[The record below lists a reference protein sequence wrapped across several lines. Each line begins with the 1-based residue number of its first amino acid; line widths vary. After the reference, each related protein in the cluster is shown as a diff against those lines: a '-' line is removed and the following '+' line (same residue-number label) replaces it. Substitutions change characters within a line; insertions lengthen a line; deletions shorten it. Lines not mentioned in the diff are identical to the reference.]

1 MVWLMRKNKCTTLG
15 IGDGANDVNMIN
27 TAHVGVGIK
36 GVEGAQAALCSD
48 YAISQFQILGQLMLY
63 HGRESYRKNSQL
75 IMFNFY
81 KNLLLV
87 LPQFWF
93 GFVNGF
99 SSANIYD
106 PWVYQ
111 LYNVIFTS
119 FPIIIY
125 AIFDQQ
131 HSKK

>member
-1 MVWLMRKNKCTTLG
+1 
-15 IGDGANDVNMIN
+15 
-27 TAHVGVGIK
+27 
-36 GVEGAQAALCSD
+36 
-48 YAISQFQILGQLMLY
+48 MLY

-75 IMFNFY
+75 ILFNFY

-93 GFVNGF
+93 GFTNSF
-99 SSANIYD
+99 SSSNIYD

-111 LYNVIFTS
+111 LYNVLFTS
-119 FPIIIY
+119 FPIVIY

-131 HSKK
+131 YTVKHSMKNPELYKVGLRN